1 MYFVLASSD
10 VLFNVFQNDVQSQNY
25 IFSET
30 EKFLKF
36 PKIPKKFQNFPK
48 FVIEI
53 RLIILNLEIIW
64 IMGVGIV
71 GKKKWECARSFACK
85 Q

>member
-1 MYFVLASSD
+1 MTFSLKI
-10 VLFNVFQNDVQSQNY
+10 
-25 IFSET
+25 IFLVKLK
-30 EKFLKF
+30 KFLKI

-48 FVIEI
+48 IVSVR
-53 RLIILNLEIIW
+53 RLIILNLKIIW
-64 IMGVGIV
+64 MMGNEGV